1 MTALPP
7 LIPDN
12 APFNPAQRAWLNGFF
27 AGLLNLDQMG
37 GATGVGPSLAEGAA
51 ALAGMAKETN
61 GVPAAAA
68 AGGQGEEF
76 EAPWHDP
83 ALELPERM
91 GLAEG
96 KPLPQRLMAA
106 MGQLDCGQCGY
117 DCKAYA
123 LKLADG
129 SEPKQNLCV
138 PGGRATQKKVKELLN
153 ERGSADQIAA
163 QAAVSGQPTGLAGT
177 LAGSSGQAAPPAKPS
192 SGISGAAVA
201 AAVTAVAAGAVAAV
215 AGIGRAN
222 PVTAMLKAARALNAP
237 DSDKDT
243 RHVVIDLE
251 GTGIT
256 YKPGDSLGVIPEND
270 PDLVDGIVRALGA
283 DPGAEVGD
291 GNGHSRTL
299 RAELITRRDL
309 RNPTDALFT
318 LLSGAATDRD
328 EAATLAL
335 LADGD
340 DPA

>member
-37 GATGVGPSLAEGAA
+37 SGAGVGPALAAGAA
-51 ALAGMAKETN
+51 AMAGMAKETM
-61 GVPAAAA
+61 PAGAS
-68 AGGQGEEF
+68 GGQDEEF

-91 GLAEG
+91 DLAKG

-138 PGGRATQKKVKELLN
+138 PGGRATQKKVKELLG
-153 ERGSADQIAA
+153 ERGSADQVAA
-163 QAAVSGQPTGLAGT
+163 EAAVSGQPSGVVGT
-177 LAGSSGQAAPPAKPS
+177 NGHATPTKAS
-192 SGISGAAVA
+192 SGISGTAVAAA

-222 PVTAMLKAARALNAP
+222 PVTAMLKGGSRPQLARQRQGHP
-237 DSDKDT
+237 PR
-243 RHVVIDLE
+243 RHR
-251 GTGIT
+251 
-256 YKPGDSLGVIPEND
+256 PGGHRHQLQARRQPG
-270 PDLVDGIVRALGA
+270 R
-283 DPGAEVGD
+283 DPGERPRAGR
-291 GNGHSRTL
+291 GHHPGPGR
-299 RAELITRRDL
+299 RARGRGRR
-309 RNPTDALFT
+309 RQRAQPDAA
-318 LLSGAATDRD
+318 G
-328 EAATLAL
+328 
-335 LADGD
+335 
-340 DPA
+340 